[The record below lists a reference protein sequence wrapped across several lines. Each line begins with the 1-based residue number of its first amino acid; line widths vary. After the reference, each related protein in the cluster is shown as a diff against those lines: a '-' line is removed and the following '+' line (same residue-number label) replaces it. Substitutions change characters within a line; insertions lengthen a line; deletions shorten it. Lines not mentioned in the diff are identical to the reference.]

1 MDGRVSSLLVKGEKG
16 LIIDDLKSD
25 KSINNYKFRLL
36 TQSLNIFNLRVRVM
50 FTMEQIEIG
59 KREIGGG
66 GDVFTL
72 RGMGVRV

>member
-66 GDVFTL
+66 GVCVHFERD
-72 RGMGVRV
+72 GG